1 MRQVLQLLPLANG
14 GLAKF
19 NSIFIY
25 GRAQRAREAA
35 ANQNPVFKYE
45 AGDSALVCDV
55 AAGAVATLFW
65 FAVV

>member
-1 MRQVLQLLPLANG
+1 MQANG

-19 NSIFIY
+19 NAMGIY
-25 GRAQRAREAA
+25 GRAQRARGAA
-35 ANQNPVFKYE
+35 PNQNPVFKYE

-55 AAGAVATLFW
+55 AVGAVATLFW